1 MELLSF
7 ISEVQILLTWPPS
20 SRSSPGTLDP
30 STFTCQ
36 CLSSDSLQRR
46 LSEAEPRLTLFSVA
60 AVQSLPVQ
68 ATPVP
73 LGAGGRKGE
82 QCCAAESGGEQG
94 TGGDEEDRR
103 TASPLQRKASP
114 LPQVGLCVLMVP
126 AFPSERQ
133 VLSAAA

>member
-20 SRSSPGTLDP
+20 SCSSPGTLDP

-36 CLSSDSLQRR
+36 CFSSDSLQRR

-60 AVQSLPVQ
+60 AQ

-82 QCCAAESGGEQG
+82 QCCIAESGGGQG

-103 TASPLQRKASP
+103 TASSLQRKSGP

-133 VLSAAA
+133 VFSAAT